1 MIKQKELKLY
11 STIFWTFSLS
21 CKSIEVGYLIVK
33 KIKATESMYDIEI
46 CENGLLIPTV
56 KKEAMTLWT
65 K

>member
-33 KIKATESMYDIEI
+33 KNKG
-46 CENGLLIPTV
+46 NGIYV
-56 KKEAMTLWT
+56 
-65 K
+65 